1 MPDSDS
7 AVVIELIHAFRYSKI
22 MFTAVSLGIFDLLG
36 NGPRTAL
43 DLARAIGADADA
55 LERLLNACVGLRLLR
70 KDNSEYAN
78 EPVAQTYLC
87 RDSDSTLTGYVFYS
101 DRALYPLWGK
111 LEDAVREG
119 TNRWQQ
125 VFGVADSLFDHFFK
139 TDAAQRDFLA
149 GMHGFGLLSSPRVI
163 EAFDLTPY
171 RRLVDLGGA
180 TGHLA
185 MAACERYPKLRAAVF
200 DLPSVI
206 EVTREYVDKR
216 GFQDRIELIPGDFFK
231 DPLPEADFFSLGRI
245 LHDWSEEKIW
255 LLLRRIYA
263 RLPRGGALLIAERLL
278 DETKTA
284 PLNALAQSLNML
296 VCTDGKERT
305 LSEYAAFLREAGF
318 VEVKSKHTGGPLDA
332 ILAIKE

>member
-7 AVVIELIHAFRYSKI
+7 AIVIELIHAFRYSKI
-22 MFTAVSLGIFDLLG
+22 MFVAVSLGIFDLLG
-36 NGPRTAL
+36 NGPRAAH

-78 EPVAQTYLC
+78 EPVAQTYLR
-87 RDSDSTLTGYVFYS
+87 RDSDSTLTGYVLYS
-101 DRALYPLWGK
+101 DRALYPLWGE

-125 VFGVADSLFDHFFK
+125 VFGVAGSLFDHFFK
-139 TDAAQRDFLA
+139 TETAKHDFLA

-171 RRLVDLGGA
+171 QCLVDLGGA

-206 EVTREYVDKR
+206 EVTREYVNKR

-231 DPLPEADFFSLGRI
+231 DPLPEADLFSLGRI
-245 LHDWSEEKIW
+245 LHDWSEEKIR

-278 DETKTA
+278 DETKTG

-305 LSEYAAFLREAGF
+305 LSEYTAFLREAGF
-318 VEVKSKHTGGPLDA
+318 AEVEGKHTGAPLDA

>member
-7 AVVIELIHAFRYSKI
+7 AIVIELIHAFRYSKI
-22 MFTAVSLGIFDLLG
+22 MFVAVSLGIFDLLG
-36 NGPRTAL
+36 NGPWAAH

-78 EPVAQTYLC
+78 EPVAQTYLR
-87 RDSDSTLTGYVFYS
+87 RDSDSTLTGYVLYS
-101 DRALYPLWGK
+101 DRALYPLWGE
-111 LEDAVREG
+111 LEDAVRDG

-125 VFGVADSLFDHFFK
+125 VFGVAGSLFDHFFK
-139 TDAAQRDFLA
+139 TETAKRDFLA

-171 RRLVDLGGA
+171 QCLVDLGGA

-206 EVTREYVDKR
+206 EVTREYVNKR

-231 DPLPEADFFSLGRI
+231 DPLPEADLFSLGRI
-245 LHDWSEEKIW
+245 LHDWSEEKIR

-278 DETKTA
+278 DETKTG

-305 LSEYAAFLREAGF
+305 LSEYTAFLREAGF
-318 VEVKSKHTGGPLDA
+318 AEVEGKHTGAPLDA

>member
-22 MFTAVSLGIFDLLG
+22 MFVAVSLGIFDLLG
-36 NGPRTAL
+36 NGPRTAH

-87 RDSDSTLTGYVFYS
+87 RDSDSTLTGYVLYS

-125 VFGVADSLFDHFFK
+125 VFGVAGSLFDHFFK

-185 MAACERYPKLRAAVF
+185 MAACERYPELRASVF

-206 EVTREYVDKR
+206 AVTREYVNKR

-231 DPLPEADFFSLGRI
+231 DPLPEADLFSLGRI
-245 LHDWSEEKIW
+245 LHDWSEEKIR
-255 LLLRRIYA
+255 LLLGKIHA

-305 LSEYAAFLREAGF
+305 LSEYTALLREAGF
-318 VEVKSKHTGGPLDA
+318 VEVKSKHTGAPLDA

>member
-7 AVVIELIHAFRYSKI
+7 AIVIELIHAFRYSKI
-22 MFTAVSLGIFDLLG
+22 MFVAVSLGIFDLLG
-36 NGPRTAL
+36 NGPWAAH

-78 EPVAQTYLC
+78 EPVAQTYLR
-87 RDSDSTLTGYVFYS
+87 RDSDSTLTGYVLYS
-101 DRALYPLWGK
+101 DRALYPLWGE

-125 VFGVADSLFDHFFK
+125 VFGVAGSLFDHFFK
-139 TDAAQRDFLA
+139 TETAKRDFLA

-171 RRLVDLGGA
+171 QCLVDLGGA

-206 EVTREYVDKR
+206 EVTREYVNKR

-231 DPLPEADFFSLGRI
+231 DPLPEADLFSLGRI
-245 LHDWSEEKIW
+245 LHDWSEEKIR
-255 LLLRRIYA
+255 LLLRRIHA

-278 DETKTA
+278 DETKTG

-305 LSEYAAFLREAGF
+305 LSEYTAFLREAGF
-318 VEVKSKHTGGPLDA
+318 AEVEGKHTGAPLDA

>member
-1 MPDSDS
+1 MSDSDPTT
-7 AVVIELIHAFRYSKI
+7 VVELIHAFRYSKI
-22 MFTAVSLGIFDLLG
+22 LFVAVSLGIFDLLG
-36 NGPRTAL
+36 SGPRAAH
-43 DLARAIGADADA
+43 DLAQAVGADVDA
-55 LERLLNACVGLRLLR
+55 LGRLLDACVGLRLLR
-70 KDNSEYAN
+70 KDSGKYAN
-78 EPVAQTYLC
+78 EPVAQTYLH
-87 RDSDSTLTGYVFYS
+87 RDSDSTLTGYILYS

-125 VFGVADSLFDHFFK
+125 VFGATGSLFDHFFK

-206 EVTREYVDKR
+206 EVTKEYVGKR
-216 GFQDRIELIPGDFFK
+216 GFQDRIELISGDFFK
-231 DPLPEADFFSLGRI
+231 DPLPEADLFSLGRI
-245 LHDWSEEKIW
+245 LHDWSEEKIR
-255 LLLRRIYA
+255 LLLGKIYA

-305 LSEYAAFLREAGF
+305 LSEYTAFLREAGF
-318 VEVKSKHTGGPLDA
+318 AEVEGKRTGAPLDA
-332 ILAIKE
+332 ILAVKK

>member
-1 MPDSDS
+1 MSDSDPT
-7 AVVIELIHAFRYSKI
+7 VIVELIHAFRYSKI
-22 MFTAVSLGIFDLLG
+22 MFAGVSLGIFDLLG
-36 NGPRTAL
+36 SGSREVR
-43 DLARAIGADADA
+43 DLAQAVRADADA

-70 KDNSEYAN
+70 KDNGKYAN
-78 EPVAQTYLC
+78 EPVAQTYLR
-87 RDSDSTLTGYVFYS
+87 RDSDSTLAGYILYS
-101 DRALYPLWGK
+101 DRVLYPLWGK

-119 TNRWQQ
+119 ANRWQQ
-125 VFGVADSLFDHFFK
+125 VFGATGSLFDNFFK

-185 MAACERYPKLRAAVF
+185 MAACERYPELRAAVF

-206 EVTREYVDKR
+206 EVTREYVNKR

-231 DPLPEADFFSLGRI
+231 DPLPEADLFSLGRI
-245 LHDWSEEKIW
+245 LHDWSEEKIR
-255 LLLRRIYA
+255 LLLGKIHA
-263 RLPRGGALLIAERLL
+263 RLPRGGALLIAEQLL

-305 LSEYAAFLREAGF
+305 LSEYTAFLREAGF
-318 VEVKSKHTGGPLDA
+318 AEVEGKRTGTPLDA
-332 ILAIKE
+332 ILAVKK